1 MYYLMIDSLE
11 KSFAVPDE
19 AFDKLFD
26 LYNDIKDEK
35 ILEFINMLKNPETSF
50 L

>member
-1 MYYLMIDSLE
+1 MTDSIE
-11 KSFAVPDE
+11 KSLSNPDE

-26 LYNDIKDEK
+26 LYNDIKEER
-35 ILEFINMLKNPETSF
+35 IIEFIEMLKNTETSF